1 MREPDAVASRGM
13 DAVIVASVAGLLFGA
28 LAVAVRLGLR
38 RAPDPVAASVVLT
51 AAALLV
57 PLLAIA
63 AGASTGRFDAGELWP
78 FLLIGALSPGLFTI
92 LYVRAIADAG
102 AARTGVL
109 LGMAPLL
116 SALLA
121 IVLLDEPFRAALLI
135 ATVMVVIGGMALAW
149 EEDRP
154 PDFRAIGAV
163 LAVIGAVI
171 LGARDNLVRWA
182 TGEAAAEP
190 VVEVAVTMVA
200 ASLTV
205 LVYFLA
211 TGRGAGHVTRLR
223 DVVWTFIPIG
233 LFGGVGS
240 VLLLEAFDRGRVTV
254 VAPLIATHA
263 LWGVVF
269 SALVIRKSELISRRL
284 LVAALLVVGG
294 GVLIG
299 VTRSTL

>member
-1 MREPDAVASRGM
+1 M

-28 LAVAVRLGLR
+28 LAVLVRIGLR
-38 RAPDPVAASVVLT
+38 RKPDPVAASVVLT
-51 AAALLV
+51 SVALLV
-57 PLLAIA
+57 PLIAIA
-63 AGASTGRFDAGELWP
+63 GGAPTGRFDAGELWP

-121 IVLLDEPFRAALLI
+121 IVWLDEPVRAALI
-135 ATVMVVIGGMALAW
+135 VATVMVVIGGMALAW

-154 PDFRAIGAV
+154 PDFRVFGAV

-171 LGARDNLVRWA
+171 LGTRDNLVRWG

-190 VVEVAVTMVA
+190 MVEVAVTMVA
-200 ASLTV
+200 ASATV
-205 LVYFLA
+205 LLYFLIG
-211 TGRGAGHVTRLR
+211 GRGSGRVDRLR
-223 DVVWTFIPIG
+223 AVVWTFVPIG
-233 LFGGVGS
+233 LFGGIGS

-284 LVAALLVVGG
+284 VLAALLVVGG
-294 GVLIG
+294 GILIG
-299 VTRSTL
+299 VTRSSG